1 MCAWRYFRLISI
13 SLKFVKYLTRKN
25 CRIMCS
31 TGNYNFFAKLPQSQM
46 NFKPQT
52 AEFTPAK
59 LTMYAVICS
68 LHNIICLE
76 FREISFGQLRN
87 G

>member
-1 MCAWRYFRLISI
+1 
-13 SLKFVKYLTRKN
+13 
-25 CRIMCS
+25 
-31 TGNYNFFAKLPQSQM
+31 M

-76 FREISFGQLRN
+76 FREISFGQLQNVRHDGTTN
-87 G
+87 SKGNTKFVTSTPENVNIF

>member
-1 MCAWRYFRLISI
+1 MCAWGHFTKI
-13 SLKFVKYLTRKN
+13 RKN
-25 CRIMCS
+25 IPLEKNCKIMCS

-46 NFKPQT
+46 NFKPQN

-68 LHNIICLE
+68 LQNMICLE